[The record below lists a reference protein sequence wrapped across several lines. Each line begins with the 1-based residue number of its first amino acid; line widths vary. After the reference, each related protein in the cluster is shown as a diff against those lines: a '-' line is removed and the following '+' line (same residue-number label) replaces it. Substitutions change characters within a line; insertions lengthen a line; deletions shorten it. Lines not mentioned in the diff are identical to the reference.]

1 MIQQQGIFFCITD
14 HIGGR
19 SDNREAIMLDHFG
32 EAGTAKL
39 LKILKAKTMRS
50 PLSQEQKMQKKCL
63 TAYNVSIGD

>member
-39 LKILKAKTMRS
+39 LKILKAKTMRVAAVTGTKNAEKV
-50 PLSQEQKMQKKCL
+50 PDGL
-63 TAYNVSIGD
+63 